1 MPGTAAMGM
10 PRVDFYLSDPATEG
24 ARLHLICRLVDKAY
38 AAGRPTLV
46 LGDDRREL
54 AALDELLWTSLDG
67 SFIPHELAAADAP
80 AADTGTG
87 AAYES
92 PVLLA
97 TQVPGQFPR
106 ALLINLGHE
115 VPAAAGEF
123 ERVIEVPG
131 GDAASRQQAR
141 VRFRA
146 YRRLGA
152 EPATHQVGGQPA
164 AGRPL

>member
-1 MPGTAAMGM
+1 MPGTAAMTV
-10 PRVDFYLSDPATEG
+10 PRVDFYLAEAPTEA
-24 ARLHLICRLVDKAY
+24 ARLHLVCRLVDKAY
-38 AAGRPTLV
+38 SAGRPTLV

-67 SFIPHELAAADAP
+67 SFIPHDLAAP
-80 AADTGTG
+80 GTTG
-87 AAYES
+87 ATPTDA

-97 TQVPGQFPR
+97 MQVPDGFPR
-106 ALLINLGHE
+106 ALLINLGHD

-131 GDAASRQQAR
+131 GDPASRQQAR
-141 VRFRA
+141 ERFRA

>member
-1 MPGTAAMGM
+1 MGV
-10 PRVDFYLSDPATEG
+10 PRVDFYLAEATTEA
-24 ARLHLICRLVDKAY
+24 ARLHLVCRLVDKAY

-54 AALDELLWTSLDG
+54 AVLDDLLWTSLDG
-67 SFIPHELAAADAP
+67 SFIPHDLAPDDATDAAPPGLP
-80 AADTGTG
+80 AEA
-87 AAYES
+87 

-97 TQVPGQFPR
+97 TRVPAGFPR

-115 VPAAAGEF
+115 VPALAGEF

-131 GDAASRQQAR
+131 GDPASRQQAR
-141 VRFRA
+141 ERFRA

-152 EPATHQVGGQPA
+152 EPSTHQVGGQPV